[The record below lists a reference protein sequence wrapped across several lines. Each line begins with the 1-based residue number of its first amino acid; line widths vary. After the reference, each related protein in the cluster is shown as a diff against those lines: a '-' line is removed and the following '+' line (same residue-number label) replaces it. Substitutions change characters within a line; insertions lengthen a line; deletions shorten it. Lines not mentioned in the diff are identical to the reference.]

1 MLNISNNSIDDQ
13 LADKQLY
20 SLKTLRTPNLGV
32 FLARVLLVLFSIAII
47 SLFLPWQQNIRGQ
60 GKVTA
65 LNPANRPQ
73 TVQSAIPGRIVKWN
87 VFEGDMVAKGDTIL
101 QLAEVKDKF
110 FDPEILTR
118 LQEQIAA
125 KEDGLNA
132 KSLKKDAYQD
142 QIKWLKTSLNV
153 KLQQA
158 RNKIVQGELK
168 VQSDSI
174 KFKAQEVAFANADNI
189 FARNKQRYESGN
201 ISLTKFQDLENKYQQ
216 GAAKV
221 LEAENKYL
229 QSQADLAIYQT
240 DLAGIQAS
248 YAEKISKATTDLQ
261 ATLADINDT
270 KGSIAKLKNEFSN
283 VEVRRGQYY
292 VIAPQNGFLVKALKE
307 GIGETIKEGEAVATI
322 MPQNPDL
329 AVEMYVQAMDVPLLS
344 PGRKVRIEF
353 DGWPALQFSGWPA
366 VSVGTFGGTVQVID
380 RVNTAGGMFRILIRP
395 DENDDPWP
403 EQLRMGSGIKG
414 WVMLENVAV
423 WYEIWRQ
430 LNGFPPSLYDEPGA
444 NSYASEKGGKNGA
457 DKNGKK

>member
-20 SLKTLRTPNLGV
+20 SLKTLRTPNLGI
-32 FLARVLLVLFSIAII
+32 FLARVLLTLFAIAIV

-73 TVQSAIPGRIVKWN
+73 TVQSAIPGRIIQWN
-87 VFEGDMVAKGDTIL
+87 VFEGDMVAKGDTLL

-125 KEDGLNA
+125 KEAGLDA
-132 KSLKKDAYQD
+132 KVLKKDAYQD
-142 QIKWLKTSLNV
+142 QIKWLSTSLDV

-158 RNKIVQGELK
+158 RNKIVQGQLK

-174 KFKAQEVAFANADNI
+174 KFTAQEVAFANADNI
-189 FARNKQRYESGN
+189 FARNKQRYENGN
-201 ISLTKFQDLENKYQQ
+201 ISLTKFQDLETKYNA
-216 GAAKV
+216 GKAKV

-240 DLAGIQAS
+240 DLAGIQAN

-270 KGSIAKLKNEFSN
+270 KGSIAKLKNEYSN

-292 VIAPQNGFLVKALKE
+292 VIAPQDGFMVKALKE

-344 PGRKVRIEF
+344 PGRHVRIEF

-380 RVNTAGGMFRILIRP
+380 RVNTAGGMFRILIKP
-395 DENDDPWP
+395 DKNDDPWP
-403 EQLRMGSGIKG
+403 QQLRMGSGIKG
-414 WVMLENVAV
+414 WVMLENVSV

-444 NSYASEKGGKNGA
+444 DSYATDKAAKGNG

>member
-1 MLNISNNSIDDQ
+1 MLNISKNSIDEQ

-20 SLKTLRTPNLGV
+20 SLKTLRTPNLGI
-32 FLARVLLVLFSIAII
+32 FLARVLLTLFTVVIVA
-47 SLFLPWQQNIRGQ
+47 LFMPWQQNIRGQ

-73 TVQSAIPGRIVKWN
+73 TIESAIPGRIVKWH
-87 VFEGDMVAKGDTIL
+87 VFEGDLVQKGDTIL
-101 QLAEVKDKF
+101 QLAEVKDKY

-118 LQEQIAA
+118 LRQQIEAKEASLEAKDLKREAYTNQIAA
-125 KEDGLNA
+125 LRSA
-132 KSLKKDAYQD
+132 LSA
-142 QIKWLKTSLNV
+142 

-158 RNKIVQGELK
+158 ENKIIQGTLK

-174 KFKAQEVAFANADNI
+174 GFRAQEVAFANADNI
-189 FARNKQRYESGN
+189 FDRNKQRYESGN

-221 LEAENKYL
+221 LSAENKYL

-240 DLAGIQAS
+240 DLAAIQAN

-270 KGSIAKLKNEFSN
+270 RGSIAKLRNEYSN
-283 VEVRRGQYY
+283 VEVRRGQYHL
-292 VIAPQNGFLVKALKE
+292 IAPQDGYVVKALKE
-307 GIGETIKEGEAVATI
+307 GLGETIKEGEAVASI
-322 MPQNPDL
+322 MPHNPDL
-329 AVEMYVQAMDVPLLS
+329 AVEMYVQAMDVPLIS
-344 PGRKVRIEF
+344 QGRKVRIQF

-380 RVNTAGGMFRILIRP
+380 RVNTAGGMFRILIKP

-414 WVMLENVAV
+414 WVMLENVSV

-444 NSYASEKGGKNGA
+444 NDIKSDKGGA
-457 DKNGKK
+457 EKKSKK

>member
-1 MLNISNNSIDDQ
+1 MLNISKNSIDDQ

-20 SLKTLRTPNLGV
+20 SLKTLRTPNLGI
-32 FLARVLLVLFSIAII
+32 FLARVLLGIFAVAII

-73 TVQSAIPGRIVKWN
+73 TLQSAIPGQIVKWY
-87 VFEGDMVAKGDTIL
+87 VFEGDLVSKGDTIM
-101 QLAEVKDKF
+101 QLAEVKDKY

-118 LQEQIAA
+118 MQEQLTA
-125 KEDGLNA
+125 KETSLEA
-132 KSLKKDAYQD
+132 KQLKRDAYAN
-142 QIKWLKTSLNV
+142 QITALKAALKA
-153 KLQQA
+153 KLKQA
-158 RNKIVQGELK
+158 RNKIIQGGLK
-168 VQSDSI
+168 IQSDSI

-189 FARNKQRYESGN
+189 FERNKQRYKSGN
-201 ISLTKFQDLENKYQQ
+201 ISLTKFQDIENKYQQ
-216 GAAKV
+216 GQAKV

-229 QSQADLAIYQT
+229 QSQADLAISQT
-240 DLAGIQAS
+240 DVAAIQAN

-261 ATLADINDT
+261 ATLADMNDT
-270 KGSIAKLKNEFSN
+270 QASIAKLKNEYSN
-283 VEVRRGQYY
+283 VKVRRGQYY
-292 VIAPQNGFLVKALKE
+292 LIAPQDGYLVKALKE
-307 GIGETIKEGEAVATI
+307 GLGETIKQGEAVASI

-329 AVEMYVQAMDVPLLS
+329 AVEMYVQAMDVPLIS
-344 PGRKVRIEF
+344 QGRSVRIQF

-380 RVNTAGGMFRILIRP
+380 RVNTAGGMFRILIKP
-395 DENDDPWP
+395 DPNEDPWP
-403 EQLRMGSGIKG
+403 DQLRMGSGIKG

-444 NSYASEKGGKNGA
+444 GESYPSKGGAK
-457 DKNGKK
+457 KNGKK

>member
-1 MLNISNNSIDDQ
+1 MLNISKNSIDDQ

-20 SLKTLRTPNLGV
+20 SLKTLRTPNLGI
-32 FLARVLLVLFSIAII
+32 FLARVLLGIFAVAII

-73 TVQSAIPGRIVKWN
+73 TLQSAIPGQIVKWY
-87 VFEGDMVAKGDTIL
+87 VFEGDLVSKGDTIM
-101 QLAEVKDKF
+101 QLTEVKDKY

-118 LQEQIAA
+118 MQEQLTA
-125 KEDGLNA
+125 KE
-132 KSLKKDAYQD
+132 
-142 QIKWLKTSLNV
+142 TSLEAKQLKREAYANQITALKAALKA

-158 RNKIVQGELK
+158 RNKIIQGGLK
-168 VQSDSI
+168 IQSDSI

-189 FARNKQRYESGN
+189 FERNKQRYESGN
-201 ISLTKFQDLENKYQQ
+201 VSLTKFQDIENKYQQ
-216 GAAKV
+216 GQAKV

-229 QSQADLAIYQT
+229 QSQADLAILQT
-240 DLAGIQAS
+240 DVAAIQAN

-261 ATLADINDT
+261 ATLADMNDT
-270 KGSIAKLKNEFSN
+270 QASIAKLKNEYSN
-283 VEVRRGQYY
+283 IKVRRGQYY
-292 VIAPQNGFLVKALKE
+292 LIAPQDGYLVKALKE
-307 GIGETIKEGEAVATI
+307 GLGETIKQGEAVAII

-329 AVEMYVQAMDVPLLS
+329 AVEMYVQAMDVPLIS
-344 PGRKVRIEF
+344 QGRSVRIQF

-380 RVNTAGGMFRILIRP
+380 RVNTAGGMFRILIKP
-395 DENDDPWP
+395 DPNEDPWP

-444 NSYASEKGGKNGA
+444 GEGYPSKGGAK
-457 DKNGKK
+457 KNGKK